1 MVFDIYTRLTY
12 TCFQEIAS
20 ECKKHIHEAFPVYS
34 LQVHANDTNNSNF
47 LLWIPNQKVII
58 TFHQTVLQL
67 ASVHWK
73 PHLLT
78 WFDIIR
84 VMSVKHKKVSFR
96 KLTLL
101 ASSIQASTGIYHPS
115 RKPLTR
121 LNTFVRALEAYIITL
136 GEKQKLPSPVSPK
149 WMM

>member
-84 VMSVKHKKVSFR
+84 VMSVKHPKVSFR
-96 KLTLL
+96 KTYP
-101 ASSIQASTGIYHPS
+101 ASIASRHRP
-115 RKPLTR
+115 
-121 LNTFVRALEAYIITL
+121 AYIIQAESHSPGSTHSFVL
-136 GEKQKLPSPVSPK
+136 SKLT
-149 WMM
+149 